1 MNSFFHP
8 RWQSWLVKPGWVDF
22 ASASLTSATDA
33 RTTRL
38 RRTRAPVIG
47 PRLARTR
54 WANPHDELSALTRRP
69 FRIDWTVRPGTGE
82 AGPGRLDWVSRNRR
96 KKSAGPCRTPAP
108 WFVLRTSPHQRSS
121 WWPII
126 LVNLPVDLARTTASR
141 QSAKYAY
148 SSEAN

>member
-69 FRIDWTVRPGTGE
+69 FRVDWTVRPGTGE
-82 AGPGRLDWVSRNRR
+82 AGAWEAGLGIAKSPKKNRQAPVGLRPPG
-96 KKSAGPCRTPAP
+96 
-108 WFVLRTSPHQRSS
+108 SS
-121 WWPII
+121 SGRAHTNG
-126 LVNLPVDLARTTASR
+126 VHDG
-141 QSAKYAY
+141 Q
-148 SSEAN
+148 